1 MARAQTAPP
10 HRKAL
15 SGNSLSRTFLAPD
28 LVSDTQHH
36 GQKDE
41 WEELPFHG
49 ESIKHDYTPGD
60 SDESPVQSESRLFQ

>member
-15 SGNSLSRTFLAPD
+15 SANSWFRTLLALD

-36 GQKDE
+36 GQEDG

-49 ESIKHDYTPGD
+49 ESIEHEYTPGD
-60 SDESPVQSESRLFQ
+60 RDESP